1 MKMSCWTLEIG
12 LIGLCLKNWTRNMG
26 IAEFEHLHHLH
37 DEHLLALVQ
46 LVQLVDEDGFLDM
59 E

>member
-1 MKMSCWTLEIG
+1 MC
-12 LIGLCLKNWTRNMG
+12 

-46 LVQLVDEDGFLDM
+46 LVQLGDEDGFLDM

>member
-1 MKMSCWTLEIG
+1 MC
-12 LIGLCLKNWTRNMG
+12 
-26 IAEFEHLHHLH
+26 IADFEHLHHLH

-46 LVQLVDEDGFLDM
+46 LVQLGDEDGFLDM